1 MNELEFR
8 IRRVLAFRD
17 LAAQELDAARLL
29 SEQHGPQS
37 AYFLQQSVEKLLRGV
52 LEMLD
57 VPAGPSHNIDHLAR
71 LIPQRAEWTERF
83 AALDELS
90 VASTRYRYPG
100 PKGTIASIDPVR
112 LKRLIEAVSALNDE
126 FGAVLTA
133 YARNDGAT
141 APTSKR

>member
-29 SEQHGPQS
+29 TGQHGPQS

-57 VPAGPSHNIDHLAR
+57 VPAGPSHNISSRSADPAAGGVDGTFCR
-71 LIPQRAEWTERF
+71 LGRVVGRFDTLPLSGSEGYRRVYRPGAAE
-83 AALDELS
+83 
-90 VASTRYRYPG
+90 
-100 PKGTIASIDPVR
+100 
-112 LKRLIEAVSALNDE
+112 EADRGR
-126 FGAVLTA
+126 FGAE
-133 YARNDGAT
+133 RRIWSGADRLRE
-141 APTSKR
+141 K